1 MKQPKKLTRTQKE
14 VVANHGLKPDEWSLV
29 EETEFYYKLVNKE
42 TGIVKSVDKFR
53 RKRQMIITDVNAMSI
68 GDLEIFHSVLGTEYV
83 INDGK
88 IVSVEG
94 RQNGQK

>member
-1 MKQPKKLTRTQKE
+1 
-14 VVANHGLKPDEWSLV
+14 
-29 EETEFYYKLVNKE
+29 
-42 TGIVKSVDKFR
+42 
-53 RKRQMIITDVNAMSI
+53 MIITDVNAMSI

-94 RQNGQK
+94 RQNG